1 MSRSP
6 DPDDLPDEVEDP
18 ERDDRQGG
26 SLRPTPLGVMLAWA
40 VAGLVGGWL
49 LHPLAEQVSASGTA
63 PVISWIQPAALL
75 LVAVTVGI
83 TAWQTWRAVQVRRE
97 HLEPHRAVNRLA
109 LARAAALVGAL
120 VAGGYLGYALSWVG
134 NDAELA
140 GQRIIRCLVAALGGV
155 LIAVGGLWLERAC
168 RSRTWPRE
176 P

>member
-1 MSRSP
+1 MSRSS
-6 DPDDLPDEVEDP
+6 DPDDVEDP
-18 ERDDRQGG
+18 ERYDDREGG
-26 SLRPTPLGVMLAWA
+26 SLRPTPPGVVLAWA

-63 PVISWIQPAALL
+63 PVISWIQPGALL
-75 LVAVTVGI
+75 VVAVTVGI
-83 TAWQTWRAVQVRRE
+83 TAWQTWRAVQVRGE

-120 VAGGYLGYALSWVG
+120 VTGGYLGYALSWVG

-140 GQRIIRCLVAALGGV
+140 GQRITRCLVAALGGV